1 MLNQVDFGES
11 RNHFSFYIWILEKNL
26 RLEEIFQ
33 PISSFPQVFACIFQI
48 VMTMT
53 FSLHENI
60 EFIETASRFE
70 ISPLLMRKPGKTKK
84 ADIHLFAEKLRIP
97 EFDKNI
103 SRPRLNELLAKS
115 SIQFGAT
122 LICGR
127 AGTGKTALAADFA
140 REYKNVAW
148 YSVESADSDWNIF
161 SKYLTASIFDKG
173 DTPKTVF
180 GKDSDS
186 IQEKISKFFGRLFS
200 QIGDRYNNEPLL
212 IVLDDIH
219 HIFDAEWFNDFFH
232 LLIHSL
238 LPDVHLLLLSR
249 SKPPAPL
256 WRLRSKQVLNVI
268 DEKLLALNVEETEQL
283 FNEYGL
289 NIENSEKAHK
299 AAFGRISK
307 LMLSVISGLETNSN
321 I

>member
-1 MLNQVDFGES
+1 
-11 RNHFSFYIWILEKNL
+11 
-26 RLEEIFQ
+26 
-33 PISSFPQVFACIFQI
+33 
-48 VMTMT
+48 
-53 FSLHENI
+53 
-60 EFIETASRFE
+60 
-70 ISPLLMRKPGKTKK
+70 MRKPGKTRK

-115 SIQFGAT
+115 AIQFGAT

-161 SKYLTASIFDKG
+161 SKYLTASIFEKSG
-173 DTPKTVF
+173 SPKNVF

-186 IQEKISKFFGRLFS
+186 DAIQEKISKFFSGLFS
-200 QIGDRYNNEPLL
+200 QIGDRYKEEPLL

-232 LLIHSL
+232 LFIHSL
-238 LPDVHLLLLSR
+238 LPEVHLLLLSR

-256 WRLRSKQVLNVI
+256 WRLRSKQVLNVV

-289 NIENSEKAHK
+289 NSANSEKAHT

-307 LMLSVISGLETNSN
+307 LMLSIESTKEG
-321 I
+321 